1 VIVFSMS
8 YLLEQELEREPC
20 LLKNQNLILA
30 TSLFVKEIEEDFSRF
45 KLLICKTCKS
55 KYGRKTRLQLHKQ
68 LLNVH
73 KSLLK
78 MRDLMAKR

>member
-1 VIVFSMS
+1 MS
-8 YLLEQELEREPC
+8 YLSEKEVEREPC
-20 LLKNQNLILA
+20 LFKNQNLILA
-30 TSLFVKEIEEDFSRF
+30 TSLFIKEIEEDFSRS
-45 KLLICKTCKS
+45 KLRICKTCKS
-55 KYGRKTRLQLHKQ
+55 KYDRKTRLQLHNQ